1 CLIGGLVA
9 GFSPIMIFKNLVPII
24 LVAAL
29 IMLGLWFKPEGM
41 IKGFTIF
48 GKGVVIVATIGLVA
62 GAIQQLT
69 GLTIIPGIAPIGE
82 GIEI

>member
-1 CLIGGLVA
+1 
-9 GFSPIMIFKNLVPII
+9 
-24 LVAAL
+24 
-29 IMLGLWFKPEGM
+29 MLGLWFKPEGM

-82 GIEI
+82 GIEIVGGIALVLAGAFCLVLLLQKCSINHL